1 MYLLTISVSPL
12 TSIYSGLLPIFL
24 LDFFTLSY
32 MSCLYVLEINPL
44 SVASF
49 AIILSHSEGCFF
61 VIFMVSFA
69 VQKLLSLI
77 MSYLFIFAFILITLG
92 GQSKKILL

>member
-1 MYLLTISVSPL
+1 
-12 TSIYSGLLPIFL
+12 
-24 LDFFTLSY
+24 

-77 MSYLFIFAFILITLG
+77 MSYLFIFSFILIRR
-92 GQSKKILL
+92 SVKKDFAVIYVKECSAYVFI

>member
-61 VIFMVSFA
+61 VRFMVSFA